1 MNTVKWTLL
10 SLCLEEYTHI
20 VVKTRGRSGL
30 VSVGGGK
37 VSSVI
42 ERFGNL
48 HITDAFILDGCL
60 VLVVGL

>member
-1 MNTVKWTLL
+1 MNTVKWALL
-10 SLCLEEYTHI
+10 SLCLEEYTHV
-20 VVKTRGRSGL
+20 VVKTRSHSGL
-30 VSVGGGK
+30 VPVGGGR

-48 HITDAFILDGCL
+48 HITDAYITDNCL